1 MNNRIQLTSDLYK
14 RNVVDFEDFSDLI
27 IKTLEQV
34 QYDILPLSGKN
45 ALLNIVVFKD
55 NSTSYLNN
63 VFSNDGIHILKNTEY
78 INPIQTYIVNYIRH
92 IAERVE
98 DAASDGTS
106 TAIFIAASFIK
117 SVFKE
122 LRHMREY
129 SDTVDNTMSNTID
142 VRNKIVQGLTNTREK
157 MKGQALYLN
166 DLSRDDKK
174 KAIYQLALTTSK
186 GNEVMAQCAVE
197 LFMDIPEVLYKYV
210 SYQRSEI
217 ETDTDISI
225 EKVEYDFAL
234 AVNPSAN
241 IEYNAH
247 LSTEL
252 HYDRCDVVLI
262 PNVNHVNA
270 KSLLSYIDKNY
281 TEDTKLIV
289 VVNGADD
296 HTNVYLEKELGIRE
310 IPFCKTVAFLP
321 SFVNNPLELNILQ
334 TVSGLSIIDPLA
346 ITDFEKTTI
355 KNVKCQLR
363 NRTLYFYNLFES
375 NGSILHPSYLSK
387 DNEDYTK
394 LCLELED
401 RINSLENKH
410 EVKNIQ
416 QDLNEFVRL
425 YSSMV
430 CSKLPKLMIGG
441 SSINHLYNINV
452 VDDVLGVVSVA
463 LKEGIIFDTIPKLI
477 NYLPMDI
484 FPEVI
489 NELQDFYKVI
499 SGSSIRIHDK
509 TDDIDPDDFF
519 VGPDSWKKVSFNR
532 TNIVQSFK
540 SIDELFNRIIETI
553 PYLICTDRIIVRD
566 GIMEKEE

>member
-14 RNVVDFEDFSDLI
+14 RNVVDFEDFSELI

-34 QYDILPLSGKN
+34 QEDILPLSGKN
-45 ALLNIVVFKD
+45 ALLDIVVFKD
-55 NSTSYLNN
+55 SATSYLNN

-106 TAIFIAASFIK
+106 TAIFTAASFIK
-117 SVFKE
+117 NAFKE
-122 LRHMREY
+122 LKHMREY
-129 SDTVDNTMSNTID
+129 SDTVYNTMSNTVDIK
-142 VRNKIVQGLTNTREK
+142 NKIVQGLIDTQAK
-157 MKGQALYLN
+157 MKKQALYLN
-166 DLSRDDKK
+166 DLSRDDKE

-186 GNEVMAQCAVE
+186 GNEIMAQCAVD

-217 ETDTDISI
+217 ETDIDISI
-225 EKVEYDFAL
+225 EKVEHDFAL

-252 HYDRCDVVLI
+252 HYDLCDVVLI
-262 PNVNHVNA
+262 PNVNSVNV
-270 KSLLSYIDKNY
+270 KSLLSYLDKNY
-281 TEDTKLIV
+281 TGDNNVIV

-296 HTNVYLEKELGIRE
+296 HTNVFLEKELGVRE

-334 TVSGLSIIDPLA
+334 VVSGLNIIDPLA
-346 ITDFEKTTI
+346 IADFDKSTI

-363 NRTLYFYNLFES
+363 NRTLYFYNLFE
-375 NGSILHPSYLSK
+375 NNDSILHPSYLNK
-387 DNEDYTK
+387 DHKDYTK
-394 LCLELED
+394 LCSELEK
-401 RINSLENKH
+401 RINNLENKH
-410 EVKNIQ
+410 EVKNVQ

-430 CSKLPKLMIGG
+430 CSRLPKLVIGG

-463 LKEGIIFDTIPKLI
+463 LKEGVIFDTIPKLM
-477 NYLPMDI
+477 NYLPKDI
-484 FPEVI
+484 FPDVLTDLKE
-489 NELQDFYKVI
+489 FYKVT
-499 SGSSIRIHDK
+499 SGSFISISD
-509 TDDIDPDDFF
+509 TVDIDPDDFF
-519 VGPDSWKKVSFNR
+519 ISPNKWRKVSFSKLNV
-532 TNIVQSFK
+532 VQSFK